1 MELALAMTSSLA
13 ALPAAALATMM
24 LSRSRVTRDAQQIDE
39 QSELNKAMDSLC
51 ERIQE
56 WEMMQQEEDK
66 RAAAANRERELRIK
80 QELQEMPQADP
91 FDSSDLELMEEE
103 PNAGHAILVL
113 LLLLSHAASHI
124 PKEGKRE
131 RQGPEQQAV
140 LCFQGHRTLC
150 PRRWLSLPPL
160 RLVDPLS
167 FSERTCLQ
175 KAS

>member
-91 FDSSDLELMEEE
+91 FDSSDLELMEEVT
-103 PNAGHAILVL
+103 PSSSSSFYSPTPPPTSPKKGKGKGKGRSSKPCFAFRDTGRCARGAGCRFRH
-113 LLLLSHAASHI
+113 
-124 PKEGKRE
+124 
-131 RQGPEQQAV
+131 
-140 LCFQGHRTLC
+140 
-150 PRRWLSLPPL
+150 
-160 RLVDPLS
+160 
-167 FSERTCLQ
+167 
-175 KAS
+175 